1 MTAYLVAQI
10 DVTDPARYADY
21 GKAAFPVVAQY
32 GGTFRAKAGATVALE
47 GPAPRERIVIIEFAD
62 RVAAERY
69 YHSPEY
75 QAAKRKRDGGA
86 DAQFF
91 IVDGA

>member
-1 MTAYLVAQI
+1 MTAYLIAQI
-10 DVTDPARYADY
+10 DVTDADKYAAY
-21 GKAAFPVVAQY
+21 AKAAFPVVAQY
-32 GGTFRAKAGATVALE
+32 GGTFRAKAGATKRLE

-62 RVAAERY
+62 MAAADRY

-75 QAAKRKRDGGA
+75 QAAKALRENGA

-91 IVDGA
+91 LVDGA